1 MTWSLNGLT
10 LAVFALM
17 PVGIGATRP
26 TQAQTA
32 FQPSSMEAAAATTA
46 RFHQLLARGDS
57 AGAARLLAPDAVIQ
71 ESGDLETRAEYI
83 AHHLGADIQFAK
95 AVPSKRTVV
104 QTRRESDVVW
114 VVATSVAKG
123 SFEGRPVDSRGAELM
138 ILTRSGRGW
147 HIRAIH
153 WSSHRNSAAR

>member
-10 LAVFALM
+10 LAALM
-17 PVGIGATRP
+17 PVWISAT
-26 TQAQTA
+26 TSMKAQTA
-32 FQPSSMEAAAATTA
+32 SQPSNMAEAAATTA

-71 ESGDLETRAEYI
+71 ESGDLETRADYI
-83 AHHLGADIQFAK
+83 AHHLGADIAFAK

-114 VVATSVAKG
+114 VVATSVTKG
-123 SFEGRPVDSRGAELM
+123 TFDGRPIDSRGAELM

-147 HIRAIH
+147 YIRAIH
-153 WSSHRNSAAR
+153 WSSHRNPPS

>member
-10 LAVFALM
+10 LAAIALM
-17 PVGIGATRP
+17 PVSTGANASMQT
-26 TQAQTA
+26 QTA
-32 FQPSSMEAAAATTA
+32 SQPSSMSEAAKTTA
-46 RFHQLLARGDS
+46 HFHQLLARGDS
-57 AGAARLLAPDAVIQ
+57 AGTARLLAPDAVIQ

-83 AHHLGADIQFAK
+83 AHHLGADIAFAK

-104 QTRRESDVVW
+104 ETRRESDVVW
-114 VVATSVAKG
+114 VVAKSVSKG
-123 SFEGRPVDSRGAELM
+123 TFEGRPVDSQGAELM

-153 WSSHRNSAAR
+153 WSSHRNRPS

>member
-26 TQAQTA
+26 MQAQTA

-114 VVATSVAKG
+114 VVAKSASKG
-123 SFEGRPVDSRGAELM
+123 TFEGRPVDSQGAELM

-153 WSSHRNSAAR
+153 WSSHRNRPS

>member
-1 MTWSLNGLT
+1 MTRSLSGLT
-10 LAVFALM
+10 VAAIAFMPALT
-17 PVGIGATRP
+17 GADAYMKT
-26 TQAQTA
+26 QTA
-32 FQPSSMEAAAATTA
+32 SQPSNMAEAAATTA

-104 QTRRESDVVW
+104 QMRRESDVVW
-114 VVATSVAKG
+114 VVARSVSKG
-123 SFEGRPVDSRGAELM
+123 TFEGRPVDSQGAELM

-153 WSSHRNSAAR
+153 WSSHRNRPS